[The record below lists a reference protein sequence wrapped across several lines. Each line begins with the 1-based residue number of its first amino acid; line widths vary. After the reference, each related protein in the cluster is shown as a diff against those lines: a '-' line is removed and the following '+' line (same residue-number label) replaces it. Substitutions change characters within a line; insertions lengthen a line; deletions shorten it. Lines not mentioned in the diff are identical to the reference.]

1 MKCKYCGKEF
11 SNTNKRG
18 RKKEYCNSPDCIRKA
33 KNEAQRKWYAGK
45 TKCLE
50 GTKYRVVEQK
60 EETKVIYSSADRIIN
75 NTNCEDFS
83 DVLEY
88 ARQLG
93 AIRFEILEK
102 IKSLSPEQSKYDKA
116 DNVFLHD
123 IENLLKKDVV
133 YEKDVVDVVKDYIC
147 NRPDRRVIKDKQEML
162 RHLIQGLIS
171 NPNQYVVEFI
181 KKRNTRVYNPNKI
194 EKVGGNQ

>member
-1 MKCKYCGKEF
+1 MVCKYCGKEF
-11 SNTNKRG
+11 NSNKRG
-18 RKKEYCNSPDCIRKA
+18 RKKEYCDNPECIRKA
-33 KNEAQRKWYAGK
+33 KNEAQKKWYSKK
-45 TKCLE
+45 TQCLE
-50 GTKYRVVEQK
+50 GTKYKVVEQK
-60 EETKVIYSSADRIIN
+60 KVIYSSADRIIN
-75 NTNCEDFS
+75 NVNCEDFS

-93 AIRFEILEK
+93 AIRFEIVEK

-123 IENLLKKDVV
+123 LENLLKKDVV
-133 YEKDVVDVVKDYIC
+133 YEEDIINVVKDYIY
-147 NRPDRRVIKDKQEML
+147 NRPNRRVIKDKQEML
-162 RHLIQGLIS
+162 RHLISGLIS

-181 KKRNTRVYNPNKI
+181 KKRDQRIYNP